1 MNFFQRH
8 SRTILLITTIGF
20 LFGAFVGFGGYYFTR
35 GWRAD
40 TVATVNNKKIFYH
53 TYLNYLQRV
62 INNLREQNQDI
73 TDELIRQK
81 KQEILS
87 DLIQEEI
94 FYQEAK
100 KYGINVIEEELIA
113 DIQHFPAFQSAQGGF
128 DQNTYFQVL
137 HYALRMT
144 PEEFEESR
152 RRTIAIAKL
161 RSLIAS
167 SIKVSTKELELAY
180 LEEKG
185 DLKNY
190 FRDYETFRQNYLSK
204 KTVLVF
210 NEWFQQLGRQAKI
223 KVYLEEREKGG

>member
-1 MNFFQRH
+1 MMNFLRRYN
-8 SRTILLITTIGF
+8 RTILLITGIGF
-20 LFGAFVGFGGYYFTR
+20 IAGAFVGFGEYYFTR

-40 TVATVNNKKIFYH
+40 TVALVNGKKILYN
-53 TYLNYLQRV
+53 TYLNYLQRS
-62 INNLREQNQDI
+62 INNLREQNQEI
-73 TDELIRQK
+73 TDDLIKQK

-100 KYGINVIEEELIA
+100 KYGITVTDEELAA
-113 DIQHFPAFQSAQGGF
+113 DIQRFPAFQKDNHF
-128 DQNTYFQVL
+128 DHNTYFQVL

-152 RRTIAIAKL
+152 RRTIMVAKL
-161 RSLIAS
+161 RSLIAQS
-167 SIKVSTKELELAY
+167 VKVTEKELELAY
-180 LEEKG
+180 LQEKG

-190 FRDYETFRQNYLSK
+190 FRDYETFRQNYLSQ

-210 NEWFQQLGRQAKI
+210 NEWFQQIGRQV
-223 KVYLEEREKGG
+223 KVKTYLEERERGG